1 MKYLRSRL
9 LVLEGLQGN
18 CLDRHDN
25 GFVDNSGEE
34 GLTGKQRSKAT
45 KSSGRK
51 ETTPTID
58 PRNTEEERG
67 IYIQKEKRRERE
79 REKKRRKRRTKEE
92 RPESRWRRW
101 EGGAT
106 MRVIII
112 FCHGPY
118 TAMSIS
124 SYASLYHAIPGVEVQ
139 YPVRELAPAA

>member
-51 ETTPTID
+51 ETTPTIE

-79 REKKRRKRRTKEE
+79 REEE
-92 RPESRWRRW
+92 E
-101 EGGAT
+101 E
-106 MRVIII
+106 
-112 FCHGPY
+112 
-118 TAMSIS
+118 
-124 SYASLYHAIPGVEVQ
+124 EKD
-139 YPVRELAPAA
+139 

>member
-51 ETTPTID
+51 GTTPTID
-58 PRNTEEERG
+58 ARNTEEERE
-67 IYIQKEKRRERE
+67 IYMTKR
-79 REKKRRKRRTKEE
+79 
-92 RPESRWRRW
+92 
-101 EGGAT
+101 EGNWYLC
-106 MRVIII
+106 
-112 FCHGPY
+112 F
-118 TAMSIS
+118 
-124 SYASLYHAIPGVEVQ
+124 
-139 YPVRELAPAA
+139 